1 MESKYNE
8 NKFPS
13 AEEKMNISKA
23 TGLNESQVSSWFAR
37 QRKKEKEGKI
47 EVKKDGMYYLEII
60 SCIIISY

>member
-1 MESKYNE
+1 MESKFNE

-47 EVKKDGMYYLEII
+47 EAKKEGLYLLK
-60 SCIIISY
+60 

>member
-1 MESKYNE
+1 MESKFNE

-47 EVKKDGMYYLEII
+47 EVKKEGNY
-60 SCIIISY
+60 

>member
-13 AEEKMNISKA
+13 AEEKLSISKIA
-23 TGLNESQVSSWFAR
+23 GLTESQVSSWFAR

-47 EVKKDGMYYLEII
+47 EVKKEG
-60 SCIIISY
+60 